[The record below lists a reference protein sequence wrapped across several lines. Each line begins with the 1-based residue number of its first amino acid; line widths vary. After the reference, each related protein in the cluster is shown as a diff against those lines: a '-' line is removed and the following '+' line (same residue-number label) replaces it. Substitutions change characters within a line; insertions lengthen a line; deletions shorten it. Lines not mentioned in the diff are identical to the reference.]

1 MFDLRKYQ
9 AECLVS
15 DSEWQMIFES
25 GTVIQTGNNLY
36 HVVFKNRVI
45 TFNIKNNNPT
55 ILNIRRTPNSNYQL
69 PLLSK
74 TACFKQ
80 RAAVYLELEKL
91 RSSKDLDDGNFLIY
105 AAI

>member
-1 MFDLRKYQ
+1 MFDLSKYEAQ
-9 AECLVS
+9 SLVS

-25 GTVIQTGNNLY
+25 GTVVQTGKTY

-45 TFNIKNNNPT
+45 TFNIRNNNPT

-74 TACFKQ
+74 TASFKQ

-91 RSSKDLDDGNFLIY
+91 RSSKDLDDGNYLIY
-105 AAI
+105 AAV